1 MIEIIYRVRFPGD
14 LGWGCKSSKF
24 HQILVHQ
31 TEGKYEVV
39 EGVYDSY
46 CDQFVRPHTHY
57 DFNTAKTFDTA
68 LEADDFARKRF
79 LGLLDEVALKNGG
92 GKNA

>member
-14 LGWGCKSSKF
+14 FGFGCKSSKF

-46 CDQFVRPHTHY
+46 SSMCSSWLR
-57 DFNTAKTFDTA
+57 
-68 LEADDFARKRF
+68 LWIRKESKKYELRT
-79 LGLLDEVALKNGG
+79 DRR
-92 GKNA
+92 

>member
-24 HQILVHQ
+24 NQILVHQ

-46 CDQFVRPHTHY
+46 CDHFEKPNTDY
-57 DFNTAKTFDTA
+57 DFKTARTFDNA

-79 LGLLDEVALKNGG
+79 FELQGEVALKNGG

>member
-14 LGWGCKSSKF
+14 FGLGCKSSKY

-31 TEGKYEVV
+31 YDGKYDVL

-46 CDQFVRPHTHY
+46 CDQFSQPHTDY
-57 DFNTAKTFDTA
+57 NFKTARTFDNA
-68 LEADDFARKRF
+68 LEADDYARRRF
-79 LGLLDEVALKNGG
+79 FELQGEVALKNG
-92 GKNA
+92 